1 MESVKC
7 EIRLLFIRQR
17 SAKEKEAVRP
27 GIKRGGGGAYTSL
40 IYSAVMWHLD
50 KNDNGSL
57 GNFNESNEILD
68 SEKDPREKLP
78 AMGEKHSLTF

>member
-27 GIKRGGGGAYTSL
+27 GIKQGGHTPL
-40 IYSAVMWHLD
+40 
-50 KNDNGSL
+50 
-57 GNFNESNEILD
+57 
-68 SEKDPREKLP
+68 
-78 AMGEKHSLTF
+78 